1 MTATRTLRTL
11 GEFKKALKDCSVLYV
26 WVNWQGEEGD
36 YIEVPKSKFLKS
48 IGADVPNDGAHGGP
62 MDATPISYRVDAT
75 TIYVN

>member
-11 GEFKKALKDCSVLYV
+11 GEFKKALKDCSTLYV
-26 WVNWQGEEGD
+26 WVNWQGDEGD